1 MSSKLVRAL
10 CLFFILVLSAAG
22 AASAQQKE
30 IVLPPDHP
38 CTAQLEEQLQFYG
51 LMLAEMSDRQWQS
64 QSEPGSTA
72 VAGYRFSGRPASCAS
87 GGIAASFWAD
97 CTLIE
102 MVTTGA
108 CRVEGLASQDF

>member
-1 MSSKLVRAL
+1 MVRTSFVL
-10 CLFFILVLSAAG
+10 CLLALLLMTTGQIAR
-22 AASAQQKE
+22 AQQRE
-30 IVLPPDHP
+30 IALPPDHP
-38 CTAQLEEQLQFYG
+38 CSAQLEEQLQFYG

-87 GGIAASFWAD
+87 GGLAASFWAD

-108 CRVEGLASQDF
+108 CRIEGLASQDF